1 MAQSTDLS
9 NLDNQVAQVN
19 GTGAVSLPQGTNSQR
34 PKHVTPGMLRWNT
47 STAALELYGPTAWN
61 SILNKQDIED
71 AYVKIAEPKFEGDL
85 DAGGHKL
92 SNVAAPAAPTD
103 VVNLAYL
110 EGRFT
115 AGTGINA
122 DTLDGHD
129 SLYFATQYDV
139 TDLQN
144 LVAEVQD
151 NLNDHIADKEN
162 PHETTKAQ
170 VGLDQVDNT
179 SDEDKPLSKAARDAL
194 YGSPA
199 TGTET
204 TNPKGKVNRAG
215 DTMQGALSMGYNNL
229 MDIMNFVGSI
239 WYFARE
245 NPPAGFLVCN
255 GAAVSRTNY
264 SRLFSIIGT
273 RFGAGD
279 GSTTFN
285 LPDLR
290 GMFVRGWALGGYP
303 TDPGR
308 VLGSYQPDDFLSHNH
323 PLTDAGHS
331 HTGSTNS
338 AGSHFHE
345 MRDGGGGEDTDG
357 IASRK
362 NFAAQD
368 YATSWYSDPNL
379 VKPAGDHTHTVTI
392 APTTTGITIAAAGG
406 SETRPKNVA
415 MLACIMY

>member
-1 MAQSTDLS
+1 MSSTTNLN
-9 NLDNQVAQVN
+9 NLDNQVAQY
-19 GTGAVSLPQGTNSQR
+19 GATGAVALPIGTNIQR
-34 PKHVTPGMLRWNT
+34 PKNPANGMLRWN
-47 STAALELYGPTAWN
+47 STTNALELYGPTTWN

-92 SNVAAPAAPTD
+92 GNIAAPAANGD
-103 VVNLAYL
+103 AVNLGYL
-110 EGRFT
+110 EQRFT

-144 LVAEVQD
+144 LVGQVQT
-151 NLNDHIADKEN
+151 NLNAHIADKDN

-179 SDEDKPLSKAARDAL
+179 SDLDKPISTATQTAL
-194 YGSPA
+194 
-199 TGTET
+199 
-204 TNPKGKVNRAG
+204 NGKVNKAG
-215 DTMQGALSMGYNNL
+215 DTMQGNLSIGYNNL

-245 NPPAGFLVCN
+245 NAPAGFLVCN

-290 GMFVRGWALGGYP
+290 GMFLRGWALGGFP

-308 VLGSYQPDDFLSHNH
+308 VMGSFQA
-323 PLTDAGHS
+323 DAFKAHKHDLNEAAHT
-331 HTGSTNS
+331 HTGSTGP
-338 AGSHFHE
+338 AGQHHHAV
-345 MRDGGGGEDTDG
+345 MNGAGGQETDSVG
-357 IASRK
+357 DRK
-362 NFAAQD
+362 NFAARD
-368 YATSWYSDPNL
+368 YATSFYSDPN
-379 VKPAGDHTHTVTI
+379 VVQPAGEHTHPVTLNG
-392 APTTTGITIAAAGG
+392 AKTNITMENAGG
-406 SETRPKNVA
+406 TETRPMNVA